1 MLRKIPVLVLAV
13 FVIALPSGAARADE
27 MTPDAKEWMKKFARG
42 NEISV
47 RIQAVEMLGYIG
59 DPATLSDLAENLG
72 PYPEEWPGHLAEALG
87 RMGGPRALRVLT
99 TLVNDRY
106 LLQGYKW
113 ESFRQIGE
121 AVGRI
126 DRKDRTAYEL
136 MRNRYEKGCQYS
148 EGKSEDA
155 MLFSM
160 AWYGDDKAVG
170 ALVNMM
176 KTSPPER
183 QYLIAERLGEIGNK
197 KSDEELCMLVDYSE
211 DKKLKQVA
219 TISLGRR
226 KAKLAAESLMDALT
240 KGLELEASQA
250 LGMIGNKAA
259 AKELKPLL
267 LHKTPAVKL
276 NAAFALARL
285 GDKSG
290 AAAARAM
297 LGDADPVTAAK
308 AAATLLAA
316 SEEDGPAAL
325 KKAWDKLDAK
335 QRYWFLKDNLEGD
348 AWASAF
354 LKDVGQTDK
363 FPGIKRAACEATA
376 AK

>member
-1 MLRKIPVLVLAV
+1 
-13 FVIALPSGAARADE
+13 
-27 MTPDAKEWMKKFARG
+27 
-42 NEISV
+42 
-47 RIQAVEMLGYIG
+47 
-59 DPATLSDLAENLG
+59 
-72 PYPEEWPGHLAEALG
+72 
-87 RMGGPRALRVLT
+87 
-99 TLVNDRY
+99 
-106 LLQGYKW
+106 
-113 ESFRQIGE
+113 
-121 AVGRI
+121 
-126 DRKDRTAYEL
+126 
-136 MRNRYEKGCQYS
+136 
-148 EGKSEDA
+148 

-308 AAATLLAA
+308 AAATLLAPQGQPRRRRLGLGV
-316 SEEDGPAAL
+316 SEGRRSDRQVPRHQA
-325 KKAWDKLDAK
+325 
-335 QRYWFLKDNLEGD
+335 RRVRGD
-348 AWASAF
+348 RREVSA
-354 LKDVGQTDK
+354 GQAPVV
-363 FPGIKRAACEATA
+363 FS
-376 AK
+376 

>member
-1 MLRKIPVLVLAV
+1 MLGKTPAFVLAA
-13 FVIALPSGAARADE
+13 IILILPLAAAEGQE
-27 MTPDAKEWMKKFARG
+27 MTPEAKEWMKKFARG
-42 NEISV
+42 NEINV

-59 DPATLSDLAENLG
+59 DPATLSDLAESVG
-72 PYPEEWPGHLAEALG
+72 GYPEEWPGPLFEALG

-99 TLVNDRY
+99 TLVNNRY
-106 LLQGYKW
+106 LLQGYRW
-113 ESFRQIGE
+113 ESYRRLGE

-126 DRKDRTAYEL
+126 DHKDRTAYDL
-136 MRNRYEKGCQYS
+136 MRNRYEKGCQYA

-183 QYLIAERLGEIGNK
+183 QHLIAERLGELGNK

-211 DKKLKQVA
+211 DKKLKAIAA
-219 TISLGRR
+219 TSLGRR
-226 KAKLAAESLMDALT
+226 HAKLAAESLMDALS

-250 LGMIGNKAA
+250 LGMIGNKQAV
-259 AKELKPLL
+259 KELKPLL

-276 NAAFALARL
+276 NAAFAMARL

-290 AAAARAM
+290 VDAARAM
-297 LGDADPVTAAK
+297 LADANAVTAAK

-316 SEEDGPAAL
+316 EEEDGLAKL
-325 KKAWDKLDAK
+325 KAAWDKLNAK
-335 QRYWFLKDNLEGD
+335 ERYWFIKDNLEGD
-348 AWASAF
+348 AWAVQF
-354 LKDVGQTDK
+354 LKDVAQGDK
-363 FPGIKRAACEATA
+363 FPGIKRAAGEAVA
-376 AK
+376 GK